1 MCTILKGPTKARVGY
16 KVVGINVYGSAYSPL
31 NSYDWYKGRNCA
43 KGQWEKNRK
52 GKSVWGGAFHFFAT
66 KLQARIGKRVLSFE
80 RDCRLARIGKRV
92 LSFERD
98 CRLAIIKCKLD
109 GIVRRGI
116 HSMGYK
122 EIDNKVAYLATQ
134 AIWDG
139 KFIR

>member
-80 RDCRLARIGKRV
+80 RDCRLA
-92 LSFERD
+92 
-98 CRLAIIKCKLD
+98 IIKCKLD